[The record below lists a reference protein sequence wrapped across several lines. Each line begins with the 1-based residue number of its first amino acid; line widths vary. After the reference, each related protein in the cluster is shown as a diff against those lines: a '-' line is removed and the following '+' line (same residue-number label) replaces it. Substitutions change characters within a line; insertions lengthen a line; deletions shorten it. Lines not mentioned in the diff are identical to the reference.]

1 MNQGSTETA
10 SRLKVKT
17 FILACCLLPVALGP
31 LGCSSQKSA
40 KPKEGFFTSGSRE
53 ADQRADQ
60 RMTQQEQLSSTGQSA
75 GEKKKEKNHTDEGT
89 GQKVATK
96 RTLYERLG
104 GDQGL
109 TAIVNDFV
117 PRAMEDPRVNWNRQ
131 GVVRG
136 SLFHHKQAPV
146 WNATPQAVAALKKHL
161 IEFFALSTGG
171 PVHYEG
177 REIKTVHDGM
187 HIANPE
193 FDAAVGDLKASLDK
207 LQVPTTEQK
216 ELLAILESTRAQ
228 IVTER

>member
-1 MNQGSTETA
+1 MNQGITESARSLKAKA
-10 SRLKVKT
+10 SIV
-17 FILACCLLPVALGP
+17 ACCLLSVAFGP
-31 LGCSSQKSA
+31 LGCSSQKSG
-40 KPKEGFFTSGSRE
+40 KQKQEFFTSGSRE

-60 RMTQQEQLSSTGQSA
+60 RMTEQEQLSSTGQSS
-75 GEKKKEKNHTDEGT
+75 GEKKKEKSQTDEGT
-89 GQKVATK
+89 GQKVAIK
-96 RTLYERLG
+96 RTLFERLG
-104 GDQGL
+104 GEQGL
-109 TAIVNDFV
+109 TAIVDDFA

-131 GVVRG
+131 GVVG
-136 SLFHHKQAPV
+136 SSLFRHKRAPA
-146 WNATPQAVAALKKHL
+146 WQATPQAVASLKKHL

-177 REIKTVHDGM
+177 REIKTVHNGM

-216 ELLAILESTRAQ
+216 ELLAIVESTRAQ